1 VAPERIRAEWLKL
14 ISSPRAAKAIAWA
27 GRAGVLAPAFRLDAA
42 AASRVAKFAER
53 FDAAP
58 VRGLTPE
65 SRARVRMAIFCA
77 RIGLLPGE
85 AASWLASRRFGRTE
99 SSEAALLLRLVEGA
113 RAARDER
120 SLWRWVRD
128 AGSLARDALVLLR
141 VLSPRL
147 ASRARA
153 LALRV
158 RRALRRAPRISGAD
172 VMKWSGVAAGPE
184 VGRLLAE
191 LEIELLRGAVRSRR
205 EAQNWL
211 SGQGPGGPWTA
222 IIRAP

>member
-1 VAPERIRAEWLKL
+1 
-14 ISSPRAAKAIAWA
+14 
-27 GRAGVLAPAFRLDAA
+27 VLAPAFRLDAA
-42 AASRVAKFAER
+42 AAGRVAKFAER
-53 FDAAP
+53 FDAS

-99 SSEAALLLRLVEGA
+99 SSEAALLLRLVGDA

-128 AGSLARDALVLLR
+128 AGSLAGDALVLLR

-158 RRALRRAPRISGAD
+158 HRARRRGPRISGAD

-184 VGRLLAE
+184 VGRLLSE